1 MTSSAAVATA
11 RAPRLA
17 PTILAAWFVLAALV
31 GASGRLLA
39 LPFPI
44 PQLLILVLTAA
55 ALVIGFR
62 VDAVRAWIDG
72 LPLRAMAGVHSFRV
86 VAGVWFLILASQG
99 ALSVVFAQRAGWGDI
114 ASGALAIGLLL
125 SGNPS
130 TTEHRRWY
138 FLWNILGLT
147 DFAVVLWTAAWI
159 GGTGVQPGVQPLL
172 TLPLSLLPTFFVP
185 ALIASH
191 VFIFRRLAAPAL
203 PR

>member
-1 MTSSAAVATA
+1 MTSSAAVAPA

-17 PTILAAWFVLAALV
+17 PTILAAWFVLAVLV

-39 LPFPI
+39 LPFPV
-44 PQLLILVLTAA
+44 PQILILVLTAT
-55 ALVIGFR
+55 ALGVGFR

-72 LPLRAMAGVHSFRV
+72 LPLRGMAGIHAFRI

-99 ALSVVFAQRAGWGDI
+99 GLSAVFAQRAGWGDI
-114 ASGALAIGLLL
+114 ASGVLAIGLVL

-138 FLWNILGLT
+138 FFWNILGLT
-147 DFAVVLWTAAWI
+147 DFGVVLWTAAWI